1 MLQFQSQNAR
11 QVIGEINY
19 LMILNSLM
27 VQNYISIHIS
37 KC

>member
-1 MLQFQSQNAR
+1 MLQFQAQNAR

-19 LMILNSLM
+19 LMTLNSLM
-27 VQNYISIHIS
+27 VQNYASIPIP